1 MATEN
6 QRWLVVLEQWIS
18 SGSCFIIKTV
28 TDKHRKDN
36 KDMTNNDM
44 PICMTEEY
52 WKNSQFSIARYYGRM
67 KINGHEFIIVNKDG
81 IDVFTLSAIAEKQ
94 GKEKAIDPG
103 EPCDLVR
110 KDFVKYY
117 RKLSRDAFLAV
128 LKEYPTASAEDLKR
142 IMSGISKRE
151 CP

>member
-36 KDMTNNDM
+36 KDMTNNDI

-52 WKNSQFSIARYYGRM
+52 WANSQLSIARHYGGITIGRNM
-67 KINGHEFIIVNKDG
+67 YIIVNKDG
-81 IDVFTLSAIAEKQ
+81 LDIFTLSAMAARK
-94 GKEKAIDPG
+94 GKGD
-103 EPCDLVR
+103 
-110 KDFVKYY
+110 
-117 RKLSRDAFLAV
+117 
-128 LKEYPTASAEDLKR
+128 
-142 IMSGISKRE
+142 
-151 CP
+151 